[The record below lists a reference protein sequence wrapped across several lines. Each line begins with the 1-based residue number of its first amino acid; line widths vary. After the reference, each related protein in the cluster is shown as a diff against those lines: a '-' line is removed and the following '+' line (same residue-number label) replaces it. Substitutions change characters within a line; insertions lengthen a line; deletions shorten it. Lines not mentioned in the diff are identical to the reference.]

1 MDALL
6 DNFLT
11 YLVIQ
16 KGFSENTLAAYE
28 NDLKTYI
35 QFLSSSG
42 VTEIDKATPEH
53 IIAHLDSLKKQ
64 DLSART
70 RARHLSAIRH
80 FYAFLIRKG
89 FLSQNPSRL
98 LATPKI
104 WKNIPIVLS
113 YSQIEILLSQPDINT
128 PLGIR
133 DRTLLELLYASGMRI
148 SEAVELGLNDLNLQS
163 GFCIFTGKGG
173 KQRLVPLG
181 RSVLEWIEK
190 YLKSVRPILSKDRE
204 RKQLILTRNGKGF
217 TRQGAWKVLK
227 QYAVLAGLPPNV
239 TPHTL
244 RHSFATHLLENGA
257 DLRIV
262 QTLLGHADISTTQI
276 YTHIGEIG
284 KIKKAYSR
292 YHPRA

>member
-1 MDALL
+1 MEGLL

-35 QFLSSSG
+35 QFLESSG
-42 VTEIDKATPEH
+42 VREIDKSTSEH
-53 IIAHLDSLKKQ
+53 ILAHLDSLKKQ
-64 DLSART
+64 NLSART

-80 FYAFLIRKG
+80 FYAFLTRKG
-89 FLSQNPSRL
+89 FVSQNPSRL
-98 LATPKI
+98 LSAPKI
-104 WKNIPIVLS
+104 WKHIPMVLT
-113 YSQIEILLSQPDINT
+113 YSQVEALLSQPDTNK

-133 DRTLLELLYASGMRI
+133 DRTLLELLYATGMRI
-148 SEAVELGLNDLNLQS
+148 SEVVELSLNDLNLQT
-163 GFCIFTGKGG
+163 GFCIFIGKGG

-181 RSVLEWIEK
+181 RSVLNWIEE
-190 YLKSVRPILSKDRE
+190 YLNLVRPVLLKGQE
-204 RKQLILTRNGKGF
+204 EKQLILARNGKGL
-217 TRQGAWKVLK
+217 TRQGAWKIFK
-227 QYAVLAGLPPNV
+227 QYVVLAGLPPNV

-276 YTHIGEIG
+276 YTHVGEIK
-284 KIKKAYSR
+284 KIKKAYSC

>member
-1 MDALL
+1 MEGLL

-28 NDLKTYI
+28 NDLKIYI
-35 QFLSSSG
+35 RFLNSSG
-42 VTEIDKATPEH
+42 VTEIDKSTSEH
-53 IIAHLDSLKKQ
+53 IIAHLDFLKKQ
-64 DLSART
+64 GLSART
-70 RARHLSAIRH
+70 RARHLSSIRH
-80 FYAFLIRKG
+80 FYAFLSRKG
-89 FLSQNPSRL
+89 FIGQNPSRL
-98 LATPKI
+98 MSTPKI
-104 WKNIPIVLS
+104 WKHIPMVLT
-113 YSQIEILLSQPDINT
+113 YSQVEALLSQPDTNK

-133 DRTLLELLYASGMRI
+133 DRTLLELLYATGMRI
-148 SEAVELGLNDLNLQS
+148 SEVVELSLNDLNLQS
-163 GFCIFTGKGG
+163 GFCIFIGKGG

-181 RSVLEWIEK
+181 RSVLDWIEE
-190 YLKSVRPILSKDRE
+190 YLKSVRPILSKGRE
-204 RKQLILTRNGKGF
+204 ERQLILTRNGKGL
-217 TRQGAWKVLK
+217 TRQGAWKILK
-227 QYAVLAGLPPNV
+227 QYTFQAGLPPNV

-276 YTHIGEIG
+276 YTHVGEIN

>member
-1 MDALL
+1 MDWLL
-6 DNFLT
+6 DNFLA
-11 YLVIQ
+11 YLVME

-28 NDLKTYI
+28 NDLKTYV
-35 QFLSSSG
+35 QFLESSG
-42 VTEIDKATPEH
+42 VTEIDKSTFEH
-53 IIAHLDSLKKQ
+53 ILAHLDSLKKQ
-64 DLSART
+64 ELSART

-80 FYAFLIRKG
+80 FYTFLTRKG
-89 FLSQNPSRL
+89 LVRQNPTRL
-98 LATPKI
+98 MSTPKI
-104 WKNIPIVLS
+104 WKHIPIVLT
-113 YSQIEILLSQPDINT
+113 YSQVEALLSQPDTNT

-148 SEAVELGLNDLNLQS
+148 SEAVELCLNDLNLQS
-163 GFCIFTGKGG
+163 GFCIFIGKGG

-181 RSVLEWIEK
+181 RSVLNWIEE
-190 YLKSVRPILSKDRE
+190 YIKSVRPILSKDQE
-204 RKQLILTRNGKGF
+204 EKQLILTRNGKGF
-217 TRQGAWKVLK
+217 TRQGAWKILK
-227 QYAVLAGLPPNV
+227 QYVVQAGLPPNV

-276 YTHIGEIG
+276 YTHVGEIK
-284 KIKKAYSR
+284 KIKNAYSR